1 MIGSKLAPCLWA
13 KMPLRW
19 IKEIKRTR
27 HGKAWKN
34 LFARLQCNLICL
46 LSDAFHMMLF
56 LAKKLYSN
64 IFKLYIRKS
73 RCLLS
78 LEMSVPW
85 GIIHGNMAVG
95 SLWSR
100 ECTASFVGIFVFID
114 HCTMIYHSLTL
125 GAALPE
131 EKKTPTQLSQTRPCC
146 AEKVFRSAIWKTS
159 SWTAENSF
167 QPRKSPPNPEVP
179 TSAFS
184 RFSQSAPQRCVCWPF
199 FHLKSSLSQRF
210 SQGVG
215 NHYLSKAPVTLLWEP
230 AKLPSWLLHEK
241 WKRDSLVIRFL
252 NLHLYRTWLVLDMGF
267 YLFNSNLKK
276 RKHMKFGIPTGAG
289 RGTGAGT
296 AWGVWPRCFWIFND
310 DFVVFGKTKVTTWGQ
325 TLLEFLT
332 NLKVGK
338 IFNQQKQ
345 IL

>member
-167 QPRKSPPNPEVP
+167 QPRKSPPKSRSSNFCIFSIFSVSTATLRLLTFFPPQVF
-179 TSAFS
+179 TFATIFS
-184 RFSQSAPQRCVCWPF
+184 RRWEPLFIQGACYPALGTCKASKLAVAWKMKTWLSRDPF
-199 FHLKSSLSQRF
+199 FEPPPLSNLTSFRHGILPFQLKSQ
-210 SQGVG
+210 
-215 NHYLSKAPVTLLWEP
+215 
-230 AKLPSWLLHEK
+230 
-241 WKRDSLVIRFL
+241 
-252 NLHLYRTWLVLDMGF
+252 
-267 YLFNSNLKK
+267 KK
-276 RKHMKFGIPTGAG
+276 
-289 RGTGAGT
+289 
-296 AWGVWPRCFWIFND
+296 
-310 DFVVFGKTKVTTWGQ
+310 KTYEIWYPDWCW
-325 TLLEFLT
+325 
-332 NLKVGK
+332 
-338 IFNQQKQ
+338 
-345 IL
+345 